1 MREDICTIPISE
13 VFEPKD
19 GCPICRM
26 RDMLEDRMATY
37 ITGAAMMEPD
47 VRIETNR
54 LGFCQHHFGMIR
66 ERGSRLSIALIL
78 ESHLKEIEETI
89 LPKEGQAPGKKNMQ
103 AATALS
109 HSCFMC
115 ENIDKNINHLL
126 ETVIR
131 LWQNEPD
138 FRKLYSEQPCIC
150 LPHYQLLMETASHMP
165 KKNYSPFAA
174 VTGDLA
180 GSYLR
185 EVEKDI
191 THFCRMFDYRN
202 KDADW
207 GNSKDAIERAIW
219 LLTSRKI
226 EDKKSEK

>member
-13 VFEPKD
+13 IFEPKD

-54 LGFCQHHFGMIR
+54 LGFCEHHFGIIR
-66 ERGSRLSIALIL
+66 EHGNRLSIALIL

-89 LPKEGQAPGKKNMQ
+89 LPKAGQAPNKKNLQ
-103 AATALS
+103 AGEALN
-109 HSCFMC
+109 HTCFMC
-115 ENIDKNINHLL
+115 ENISKNMDHLL

-138 FRKLYSEQPCIC
+138 FRNLYSEQPCIC
-150 LPHYQLLMETASHMP
+150 LPHYQLLIKSASRMP
-165 KKNYSPFAA
+165 KKNYVPFAA
-174 VTGDLA
+174 VTGELA
-180 GSYLR
+180 GNYLR
-185 EVEKDI
+185 KVENDI

-226 EDKKSEK
+226 EDKKNQN

>member
-26 RDMLEDRMATY
+26 RDMLEDRVATY
-37 ITGAAMMEPD
+37 ITGAAMMEPN

-54 LGFCQHHFGMIR
+54 LGFCERHFGMIC

-78 ESHLKEIEETI
+78 ESHLKEIEETV

-103 AATALS
+103 AAETLS

-138 FRKLYSEQPCIC
+138 FRKLYSEQSCIC
-150 LPHYQLLMETASHMP
+150 LPHYQLLMGAASHMP
-165 KKNYSPFAA
+165 KKNYVPFAA

-180 GSYLR
+180 SSYLR
-185 EVEKDI
+185 EVEKDV

-219 LLTSRKI
+219 FLTSRKA
-226 EDKKSEK
+226 EKKGNDK

>member
-26 RDMLEDRMATY
+26 RDMLEDRIATY

-54 LGFCQHHFGMIR
+54 LGFCEPHFRMIR

-89 LPKEGQAPGKKNMQ
+89 LPKEGQAPSKKNLQ
-103 AATALS
+103 AAAALG

-115 ENIDKNINHLL
+115 ENIEKNMKHLL
-126 ETVIR
+126 ETVIH

-138 FRKLYSEQPCIC
+138 FRKLYSEQSCIC
-150 LPHYQLLMETASHMP
+150 LPHYQMLMEAAARMP
-165 KKNYSPFAA
+165 KKSYAPFVAA
-174 VTGDLA
+174 TGDLA

-185 EVEKDI
+185 EVEKDV

-207 GNSKDAIERAIW
+207 GNSKDSIERAIW
-219 LLTSRKI
+219 FLTSREPEEKKN
-226 EDKKSEK
+226 DK